1 MNYSSKYHKIKSIF
15 KRDDTGNFIDG
26 KYSTSEFEYLKNN
39 RWVGTEKI
47 DGMNIKVMWDGENVT
62 FGGKSDKAQIP
73 DILLKK
79 LTELFKADK
88 FESMFPIPEDLPE
101 DDLQNI
107 CLYGEGYG
115 SKIQSK
121 MGMKYNPAGVDFIL
135 FDVRI
140 GRWWMNRENII
151 NIAKGFGLLVVPI
164 LFEGTLLEAVE
175 RVSSGRI
182 MSSFFS
188 EKFGTFLAEGLVLK
202 PEVELFARNGGRVI
216 TKVKYR
222 DFIKEC

>member
-1 MNYSSKYHKIKSIF
+1 MEHKMYHKIKSIL
-15 KRDDTGNFIDG
+15 KRDGDGNFIDG
-26 KYSTSEFEYLKNN
+26 KYSIPEFEYLKNN

-62 FGGKSDKAQIP
+62 FGGKSVKAQIP

-79 LTELFKADK
+79 LTELFKADR
-88 FESMFPIPEDLPE
+88 FESMFPPKLEDG
-101 DDLQNI
+101 LQKI

-121 MGMKYNPAGVDFIL
+121 MGMKYNPDGVDFIL
-135 FDVRI
+135 FDVKI

-151 NIAKGFGLLVVPI
+151 NIANGFGLLVVPI
-164 LFEGTLLEAVE
+164 LFKGTLSEAVE
-175 RVSSGRI
+175 RVAAGEI

-188 EKFGTFLAEGLVLK
+188 KKFGNFLAEGLVLK
-202 PEVELFARNGGRVI
+202 PEVEFFARNGGRVI

-222 DFIKEC
+222 DFNIKV